1 MTRPGSPRVGVIQ
14 SAYIPWRGYFDFI
27 DSVDLFI
34 VYDDVL
40 YSRGT
45 WRNRNRVLLPSG
57 PAWITV
63 PVEAHPALPPI
74 DELRIASSSKPWRE
88 SHRGLLRQALAKAP
102 WGAEALAL
110 WEAGV
115 AGDETLLSRL
125 NVRLIELTCVHLGIH
140 TPLRLAREFAPQG
153 ARTERLIDLL
163 TKVGARC
170 YLSGPAAKG
179 YLDERQFRDHG
190 IRLEYK
196 SYDYAPYPQPRG
208 SFDGQVTVLDL
219 IANTGPDARAH
230 IKSRTP
236 DEVAVP

>member
-1 MTRPGSPRVGVIQ
+1 MNRPVSPRVGVIQ

-34 VYDDVL
+34 VYDDVR

-45 WRNRNRVLLPSG
+45 WRNRNRILLPSG

-74 DELRIASSSKPWRE
+74 DKLRISPGGKPWRE
-88 SHRGLLRQALAKAP
+88 SHRGLLRQSLAAAP
-102 WGAEALAL
+102 WGAEALAI

-115 AGDETLLSRL
+115 AGGETLLSRL
-125 NVRLIELTCVHLGIH
+125 NVRLMELICRHLGIR
-140 TPLRLAREFAPQG
+140 TPLRLASEFAPRG
-153 ARTERLIDLL
+153 AKTERLIDLL
-163 TKVGARC
+163 TKVGARS

-179 YLDERQFRDHG
+179 YLEERQFLDHG

-196 SYDYAPYPQPRG
+196 SYDYAPYPQPG
-208 SFDGQVTVLDL
+208 ASFDGRVTVLDL
-219 IANTGPDARAH
+219 IANTGPAARAH
-230 IKSRTP
+230 LKSRTP